1 MTRYQTSQGGNHHL
15 HPNRLAGVAN
25 MVNSSWQGN
34 TPARPIGHDAM
45 INYGTIMDVD
55 DEFHSA
61 KPREQ
66 VGRDTFA
73 RYRAQVRA
81 ASLAALAIL
90 EGKETDRIYCDYHDD
105 FVIRKIKSGRPNY
118 LFVQVKTRGK
128 TNKNWTINEIFGLK
142 KSTKSKKATQDPKLV
157 KDSFGGKLLQHTIT
171 FPETCAEIVFMTNS
185 HLDDLV
191 ESIAD
196 CLAAEDSTNEYVKFL
211 SEKFNECFDPDSPS
225 KIGESDALARMAKL
239 RFETDVQYIKEK
251 NHNFESLAR
260 SSIYDYSEIDL
271 DHNESKQIIIGLL
284 ELTSKKSSG
293 KIINL
298 TESAINEN
306 ASIEINDLLDLL
318 SISREAY
325 QALLNGDDP
334 KAIKSA
340 SVIQRALA
348 SAGASNDEIEYAS
361 RCKTSWDIWLRE
373 NRNRLSDF
381 DIISINSYIDESFN
395 SIFKSGKSLK
405 LSDAN
410 PIILQLK
417 KRLTEQGI
425 IFDLDPNLL
434 LGGFFSALVRCK
446 S

>member
-1 MTRYQTSQGGNHHL
+1 
-15 HPNRLAGVAN
+15 
-25 MVNSSWQGN
+25 
-34 TPARPIGHDAM
+34 
-45 INYGTIMDVD
+45 MDVD
-55 DEFHSA
+55 DEFYSA

-73 RYRAQVRA
+73 RYEAQVRA

-90 EGKETDRIYCDYHDD
+90 EGGETDRIYCDYHDD
-105 FVIRKIKSGRPNY
+105 FVIRKMKSGRANY

-128 TNKNWTINEIFGLK
+128 ANKNWTISEIFGLK
-142 KSTKSKKATQDPKLV
+142 KSTKTKKATQDPKIV
-157 KDSFGGKLLQHTIT
+157 KESFGGKLLQHTVL

-191 ESIAD
+191 ESIAE
-196 CLAAEDSTNEYVKFL
+196 CITAKDSTNEYVKFL
-211 SEKFNECFDPDSPS
+211 SEKFNECFNQDSPS
-225 KIGESDALARMAKL
+225 KICESDALAKLAKL

-260 SSIYDYSEIDL
+260 SSIYNFSEIDL

-284 ELTSKKSSG
+284 DLTSKKSSG
-293 KIINL
+293 KIANL
-298 TESAINEN
+298 SESTINEN
-306 ASIEINDLLDLL
+306 TSIEINDLLDLL

-325 QALLNGDDP
+325 KALLQGDDP
-334 KAIKSA
+334 RAVKSA
-340 SVIQRALA
+340 SVIQRALS
-348 SAGASNDEIEYAS
+348 SAGASNEEIEYAS

-381 DIISINSYIDESFN
+381 DIISITSYIDEAFK
-395 SIFKSGKSLK
+395 SIFKAGKSLK

-410 PIILQLK
+410 PKIHQLES
-417 KRLTEQGI
+417 RLTEQGI
-425 IFDLDPNLL
+425 IFDLNPNLL